1 MQWHLYCRVV
11 DNFGDI
17 GVGWRLAADLAAR
30 GERVRLFVDDASALA
45 WLAPRGAEGVELRAW
60 SDAAAAPADVI
71 AELFGGGL
79 PDQARGDDDSA
90 GDRPPLRV
98 NVEHLSAE
106 AYVARSHGL
115 PSPRRSRDGTS
126 VTTTWFFYPGFDEGT
141 GGLIR
146 ERGVPLPY
154 GDYAGDLAWL
164 ASLGAAARPGERRA
178 FVFCYE
184 NLALDALL
192 DALAVAPTLLLVAP
206 GAASQQVAAA
216 LGPTRKRGRLRA
228 VDVPFLPQPDF
239 DRLLA
244 MCELNLVRGEDSL
257 VRAIWAGSPFLWQ
270 LYPQDDGAHVAKL
283 DAFLERFLAGASL
296 PLQRSLRG
304 LFERWNGIGHGDDA
318 TAALGSTA
326 LAAWRLHCIAWRD
339 GLAAQDDL
347 VTRLIA
353 FVKSRR

>member
-45 WLAPRGAEGVELRAW
+45 WLAPRGGAGVELLSWR
-60 SDAAAAPADVI
+60 DAAETPADVI

-79 PDQARGDDDSA
+79 PERARDDVDLGGA
-90 GDRPPLRV
+90 RPPVRV

-115 PSPRRSRDGTS
+115 ASPRRSRDGTS
-126 VTTTWFFYPGFDEGT
+126 VTTTWFFYPGFDAGT

-146 ERGVPLPY
+146 ERGVPRPHR
-154 GDYAGDLAWL
+154 DRADDLAWL

-184 NLALDALL
+184 NFALDALL
-192 DALAVAPTLLLVAP
+192 DALAVEPTLLLVAP
-206 GAASQQVAAA
+206 GAAARQVAAA
-216 LGPTRKRGRLRA
+216 LGPTRGRGRLRA

-244 MCELNLVRGEDSL
+244 MCALNVVRGEDSL
-257 VRAIWAGSPFLWQ
+257 VRAIWAGAPFLWH

-283 DAFLERFLAGASL
+283 DAFLKRFLVGASP

-304 LFERWNGIGHGDDA
+304 LFGRWNGVGHRGDAMAD
-318 TAALGSTA
+318 LESTP
-326 LAAWRLHCIAWRD
+326 LAQWRLHCVAWRD
-339 GLAAQDDL
+339 SLAAQDDL